1 MRIILNGKPAEIA
14 TNITISSLIVELG
27 LGVRYVAVE
36 RNSVPVHRRE
46 FESTVLE
53 EGDVVEVVR
62 PVQGG

>member
-1 MRIILNGKPAEIA
+1 MRITLNGKPTEIA
-14 TNITISSLIVELG
+14 SATTISLLIVELG

-36 RNSVPVHRRE
+36 RNSEPVHRRE

-53 EGDVVEVVR
+53 PGDVVEVVR